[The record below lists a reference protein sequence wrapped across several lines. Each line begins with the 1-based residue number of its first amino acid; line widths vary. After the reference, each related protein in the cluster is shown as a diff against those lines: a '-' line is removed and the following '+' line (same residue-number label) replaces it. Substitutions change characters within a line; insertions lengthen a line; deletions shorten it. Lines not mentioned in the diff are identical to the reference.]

1 MTTELYTANLQ
12 AGLGAIAETWSLFEL
27 WTPGMSPSA
36 LNTAALGSGRFPNM
50 SARRLRN
57 FVIECFGPRF
67 LRNDGVTAAQLKA
80 LSTVLSK
87 RELDQLLFIATCR
100 ANAILADFVREVYW
114 TAYTAGRERLSN
126 AEARE
131 FVVRAN
137 QDGKT
142 TRTWSDSTVR
152 RVASYLVGCC
162 SDFGLLDRGSR
173 SERKILPYRI
183 ESRAVV
189 VLAYQLH
196 YAGAGDNLLVGDSAW
211 SLFGMD
217 RADVVNELKRLSLQG
232 YFLVQS
238 AGGVTRIE
246 WRFEDWEELIRVFA
260 QR

>member
-36 LNTAALGSGRFPNM
+36 LNVVALESGRFPNL

-57 FVIECFGPRF
+57 FVAECFAPRF
-67 LRNDGVTAAQLKA
+67 LRNGGEAAALLKA
-80 LSTVLSK
+80 LSAVLSK

-114 TAYTAGRERLSN
+114 AAYTAGRERLSTE
-126 AEARE
+126 AARE

-137 QDGKT
+137 QDGKMKQA
-142 TRTWSDSTVR
+142 WSESTVR
-152 RVASYLVGCC
+152 RVSSYLIGCC

-173 SERKILPYRI
+173 SERKILPFRI
-183 ESRAVV
+183 EPRAAV

-196 YAGAGDNLLVGDSAW
+196 YAGAGDNLVVGDSAW
-211 SLFGMD
+211 ALFGMD
-217 RADVVNELKRLSLQG
+217 RSDVVNELKRLGLQG
-232 YFLVQS
+232 FFLVQS

-246 WRFEDWEELIRVFA
+246 WPFANWEELIRVFA
-260 QR
+260 QK